1 MVEDTLAGESPFERI
16 VLPHLD
22 AGYSL
27 ALYLTR
33 DAEDAED
40 AVQEAI
46 LRALRYFHTLRNLQD
61 ARAWFL
67 AIVRR
72 ESYGARGGGRTNV
85 PTVPYERASHLQLA
99 DSAASPE
106 DVAQRNLLLAKV
118 ESAIARLPER
128 LRETV
133 ILREVQQCSYEEIA
147 LITEVPI
154 GTVMSRLSRARAR
167 LVTQLGSAVDT
178 GDTA

>member
-1 MVEDTLAGESPFERI
+1 VAEDSLPGMSPFERI

-22 AGYSL
+22 AGYNL
-27 ALYLTR
+27 ALHLTR

-46 LRALRYFHTLRNLQD
+46 LRALRYFHTLRNVHD

-72 ESYGARGGGRTNV
+72 ESYGARGGGRANV
-85 PTVPYERASHLQLA
+85 PTVPYEQASHLQLA

-118 ESAIARLPER
+118 ESAIAGLPER
-128 LRETV
+128 LRETL
-133 ILREVQQCSYEEIA
+133 ILREIQQCSYEEIA

-167 LVTQLGSAVDT
+167 LVAELGGGADT
-178 GDTA
+178 GESP

>member
-1 MVEDTLAGESPFERI
+1 MLDASPFERI

-40 AVQEAI
+40 AVQEAV
-46 LRALRYFHTLRNLQD
+46 LRALRYFHTLRNVQD

-72 ESYGARGGGRTNV
+72 ESYGSRGGGHTNV

-106 DVAQRNLLLAKV
+106 DVAQRSLLLAKV
-118 ESAIARLPER
+118 ESAIAGLPER
-128 LRETV
+128 LRETL

-147 LITEVPI
+147 LITDVPV

-167 LVTQLGSAVDT
+167 LVAQLGGAVDT
-178 GDTA
+178 GANA

>member
-1 MVEDTLAGESPFERI
+1 MAGESPFERI

-46 LRALRYFHTLRNLQD
+46 LRALRYFHTLRNAQD

-72 ESYGARGGGRTNV
+72 ESYGARGGGRTTV

-99 DSAASPE
+99 DSAASQE
-106 DVAQRNLLLAKV
+106 ETAQSNLLLAKV
-118 ESAIARLPER
+118 ESAIAGLPER

-167 LVTQLGSAVDT
+167 LVAQLGGAVDT
-178 GDTA
+178 GETA